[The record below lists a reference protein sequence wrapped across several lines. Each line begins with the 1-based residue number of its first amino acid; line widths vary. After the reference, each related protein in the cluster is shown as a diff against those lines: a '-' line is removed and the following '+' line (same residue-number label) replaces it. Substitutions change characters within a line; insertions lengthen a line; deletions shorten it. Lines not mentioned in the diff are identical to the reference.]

1 MSKGVAGEQEVVL
14 PIGGIGQRFDN
25 DSPDYVFSPDIYLVL
40 ALSYDSMAGPEANVD
55 ADGVISPDFTRMRPR
70 LAVDWHEEES
80 GDWVVELRPGQVS
93 HAGNELTA
101 DDLVW
106 GFDKA
111 VAQGVMAAWRF
122 AGVIGV
128 ERVEAIGRHRARFC
142 LRAPYETFPN
152 WLLSVSPNNVDST
165 EVRSH
170 ATVSDPWG
178 LTWLDE
184 HVAGWGPYRLAEM
197 DREHLLFEARPQY
210 WAGLAEPR
218 MIDVRAFDCRR
229 DAVNLLKES
238 RPVVILGTDPD
249 ETAALMSDDDL
260 MVLRTWAGHVS
271 VEIDFTQPP
280 FDDIRVRHAL
290 ALATPYERVR
300 AEGLLGMAR
309 PWRSPVKGT
318 SQWYLDSPL
327 PYSYRPAAARQLLS
341 EAGLGGGLSCDF
353 FVERQPSCERI
364 ASIIGQ
370 AWREVGVELIFRDI
384 SEAPEGWLPPL
395 SLRTECGHNL
405 TEPLYDIAHD
415 YAAMNPLLPLP
426 GGPTHVGNWRPRWN
440 KNPAILNQFADLL
453 VTTDRAA
460 RREKFDQLQRDIVA
474 FGSSIF
480 LAEMQQVTVANQ
492 HVPRALLAPHTRLFQ
507 ATSYQNPRAD
517 NYLPPR
523 PPSAVPTISFIKQS
537 ESQTHA

>member
-1 MSKGVAGEQEVVL
+1 MSKGAAGEQEVVL

-80 GDWVVELRPGQVS
+80 GDWVVELRPGLVS

-170 ATVSDPWG
+170 ATASDPWG

-218 MIDVRAFDCRR
+218 MINVRAFDCRR
-229 DAVNLLKES
+229 DAVNLLKEKPA
-238 RPVVILGTDPD
+238 RCDP
-249 ETAALMSDDDL
+249 
-260 MVLRTWAGHVS
+260 
-271 VEIDFTQPP
+271 
-280 FDDIRVRHAL
+280 
-290 ALATPYERVR
+290 
-300 AEGLLGMAR
+300 
-309 PWRSPVKGT
+309 
-318 SQWYLDSPL
+318 
-327 PYSYRPAAARQLLS
+327 
-341 EAGLGGGLSCDF
+341 
-353 FVERQPSCERI
+353 
-364 ASIIGQ
+364 
-370 AWREVGVELIFRDI
+370 RD
-384 SEAPEGWLPPL
+384 G
-395 SLRTECGHNL
+395 
-405 TEPLYDIAHD
+405 
-415 YAAMNPLLPLP
+415 P
-426 GGPTHVGNWRPRWN
+426 GRNRG
-440 KNPAILNQFADLL
+440 AD
-453 VTTDRAA
+453 V
-460 RREKFDQLQRDIVA
+460 
-474 FGSSIF
+474 
-480 LAEMQQVTVANQ
+480 
-492 HVPRALLAPHTRLFQ
+492 
-507 ATSYQNPRAD
+507 
-517 NYLPPR
+517 
-523 PPSAVPTISFIKQS
+523 
-537 ESQTHA
+537 